1 MPIHPSTMLKNYFK
15 IALRNVLRHKVYSGL
30 NIAGLAIGMACCI
43 LILLWVQHEL
53 SFDRFHTNA
62 PHIYRLTANAGDFK
76 AAVSPAGMGQ
86 GLQAQLPE
94 IKSVIRIS
102 KPMPG
107 LFEAGPG
114 RKFEEKNVFF
124 ADSNFLQEFSF
135 QLLQG
140 NAAIALQRPDGI
152 VITETLARKYFGKE
166 DAMGKMIR
174 VDNRDEFMVT
184 GILANIPSNSHLQ
197 FDVLLPMSF
206 LARTDEDLKQKR
218 WGNFNF
224 YTYLRLDER
233 TTAASLPGLTEKIQA
248 IWHKSQGKEA
258 KIGFHLQPLTD
269 IHLHSDLQIDLP
281 GHGNMQYVRIFFLA
295 AIFIIAVACI
305 NFMNLATARSANR
318 AKEVGLRKVVGAA
331 RYQLVVQFLGESM
344 IMSFFSLFIALL
356 IVWISLP
363 AFNGLADKNL
373 SLQLLDGKPIAGLL
387 AIALL
392 TGLVA
397 GSYPALLL
405 SGFKPVKVL
414 KGKLRLGQGNL
425 FFRNSLVVTQFVVAI
440 VLLVGTAFVYQQ
452 LRFIK
457 NKNLGFDKSNLLY
470 MPMAGEIWSKQ
481 QALKNALQQS
491 PLTSDFSIISEI
503 PTALISGTIDVN
515 WEGKDP
521 KSQVVIPS
529 MDIDENFI
537 DLFKMKMLT
546 GRHFT
551 NTFNGDSSNFVINET
566 AMRLMGFNAG
576 NVVGKNLAFGSQKG
590 MIIGVVKDFNYKP
603 LQYAIEPLI
612 LRLNRWGGIVVVRT
626 TPGNTEATI
635 KALDKVYTG
644 LNPAY
649 PFTYNFFD
657 KDLDNLYRGEQKMG
671 SIFNLFAILA
681 IFISCLG
688 LYGLS
693 AFMAEQRTKE
703 IGVRKVLGASV
714 TGIVYLLSTSFTR
727 LILVAIAIAIP
738 LSWYGIHQWLE
749 GFAYHISVSWVV
761 FALASLAVLVIA
773 WITVSYESVKAAVTR
788 PAVSLKAE

>member
-1 MPIHPSTMLKNYFK
+1 MLKNYFK
-15 IALRNVLRHKVYSGL
+15 IALRNIVRHKIYSSL

-62 PHIYRLTANAGDFK
+62 GQLYRLTCNAGDFK
-76 AAVSPAGMGQ
+76 AAVSPAGMGE
-86 GLQAQLPE
+86 GLQAELPE
-94 IKSVIRIS
+94 IRSVVRLS
-102 KPMPG
+102 KQVTS
-107 LFEAGPG
+107 LLEAGPD
-114 RKFEEKNVFF
+114 RKFEEKNCFF
-124 ADSNFLQEFSF
+124 ADSNFLREFSF
-135 QLLQG
+135 QLLHG
-140 NAAIALQRPDGI
+140 NATTALQRPGSI
-152 VITETLARKYFGKE
+152 VITETLAKKYFDKQ
-166 DAMGKMIR
+166 DAMGKLIR
-174 VDNRDEFMVT
+174 VDNGDQFMVT

-197 FDVLLPMSF
+197 FDVLLPMSY
-206 LARTDEDLKQKR
+206 LAKTSSDLKEKT

-224 YTYLRLDER
+224 YTYLRLDKKV
-233 TTAASLPGLTEKIQA
+233 TTASLPRLVGRVQEAFNKR
-248 IWHKSQGKEA
+248 QGKDA
-258 KIGFHLQPLTD
+258 KIEFQLQPLTD
-269 IHLHSDLQIDLP
+269 IHLHSDLQIDVP

-331 RYQLVVQFLGESM
+331 RYQLVLQFLGESM
-344 IMSFFSLFIALL
+344 IMSFFSLFVAIL
-356 IVWISLP
+356 IVWIALP
-363 AFNGLADKNL
+363 AFNGLADKDL
-373 SLQLLDGKPIAGLL
+373 SLHLLEGKPIAGLL

-405 SGFKPVKVL
+405 SGFAPVKVL
-414 KGKLRLGQGNL
+414 KGKLRLGKSNL
-425 FFRNSLVVTQFVVAI
+425 VFRNGLVITQFVVAI

-452 LRFIK
+452 LQFIK
-457 NKNLGFDKSNLLY
+457 NKNLGFEKSNLLY
-470 MPMAGEIWSKQ
+470 IPMNGEIWNKQ
-481 QALKNALQQS
+481 QALKSALQQS
-491 PLTSDFSIISEI
+491 PLTSDFSVISEI
-503 PTALISGTIDVN
+503 PTALISGTLDVN

-521 KSQVVIPS
+521 KSQIVIPS
-529 MDIDENFI
+529 MDVDENFI

-551 NTFNGDSSNFVINET
+551 TTFNGDSSNFVINET
-566 AMRLMGFNAG
+566 AMRLMGLNAG
-576 NVVGKNLAFGSQKG
+576 NAVGKSLAFGSQKG
-590 MIIGVVKDFNYKP
+590 MIIGVVKDFNFKP
-603 LQYAIEPLI
+603 LQYSIEPLI
-612 LRLNRWGGIVVVRT
+612 LRLDRWGGIVVVRT
-626 TPGNTEATI
+626 APGNTEATI

-738 LSWYGIHQWLE
+738 LSWYGIHKWLE
-749 GFAYHISVSWVV
+749 GFAYHISVNWIV

-773 WITVSYESVKAAVTR
+773 WLTVSYESVKAAITR